1 MKLLM
6 SVFVIRF
13 IAALFDKK
21 AKGNKK
27 NEQKDTEENELRHPA
42 AFQVRY

>member
-13 IAALFDKK
+13 IAALFDNK
-21 AKGNKK
+21 AKANSK
-27 NEQKDTEENELRHPA
+27 NMQKDDGQKNARHPA
-42 AFQVRY
+42 AFQVR

>member
-13 IAALFDKK
+13 IAALFDNK
-21 AKGNKK
+21 AKRNKK
-27 NEQKDTEENELRHPA
+27 SGQKYTDEVEERHPA
-42 AFQVRY
+42 AFQVR

>member
-13 IAALFDKK
+13 IAALFD
-21 AKGNKK
+21 NKTK
-27 NEQKDTEENELRHPA
+27 RNKRNGQKYTDEVEERHPA
-42 AFQVRY
+42 AFQVR

>member
-13 IAALFDKK
+13 IMALFDNK

-27 NEQKDTEENELRHPA
+27 NRQKGTEEGEARHPA
-42 AFQVRY
+42 EFQVR

>member
-13 IAALFDKK
+13 IAALFDNK
-21 AKGNKK
+21 AKANRK
-27 NEQKDTEENELRHPA
+27 NLPKQDDQREARHPA
-42 AFQVRY
+42 AFQIR

>member
-13 IAALFDKK
+13 IAALFD
-21 AKGNKK
+21 NKTK
-27 NEQKDTEENELRHPA
+27 RNKRNGQKYTDEVEERHPA
-42 AFQVRY
+42 AYQVR

>member
-13 IAALFDKK
+13 IAALFDNK
-21 AKGNKK
+21 AKRNKK
-27 NEQKDTEENELRHPA
+27 NAQKYTDEVEERHPA
-42 AFQVRY
+42 AFQVR